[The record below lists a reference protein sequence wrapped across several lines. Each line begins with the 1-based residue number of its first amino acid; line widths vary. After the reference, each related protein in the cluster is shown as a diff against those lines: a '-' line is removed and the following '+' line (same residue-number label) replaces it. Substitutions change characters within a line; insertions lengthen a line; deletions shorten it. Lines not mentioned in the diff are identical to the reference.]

1 MFRYMTLLFPLRLKD
16 WICQLFGRQ
25 GCWWVWLKN
34 VEMPWSIKSRFLW
47 AEKKNCYQ
55 LDLKMFWME
64 LWWNG
69 KGLAV
74 LGLEKNRQTWTC
86 RNIEKSGNM
95 SKKLCLMWQGC
106 CSVWLKNVEYLWNN
120 VKLIPLSWKGS
131 SMENVDSCQ
140 LLKKWKII
148 WM

>member
-16 WICQLFGRQ
+16 WICQLFDRQ

-74 LGLEKNRQTWTC
+74 LGLEKRG
-86 RNIEKSGNM
+86 RHEHAGI
-95 SKKLCLMWQGC
+95 
-106 CSVWLKNVEYLWNN
+106 
-120 VKLIPLSWKGS
+120 
-131 SMENVDSCQ
+131 
-140 LLKKWKII
+140 LKKACPRNCVLCDKVVVAYDWKMLNICETSSNHRSI
-148 WM
+148 SAFEFS